1 MSCLSHRIRFVRGCV
16 TCCFVHK
23 ILVCAMLWRILLVTW
38 RTFDGPFS
46 AVSRPRI
53 ARVGAFCSIFR
64 DLQIL
69 HVVRA
74 FAPLKTQIFCKM
86 SSFFLDFLQLLLF
99 IVLKPIFW
107 RIFWRIL
114 TKFWRTVT
122 NFDELWRNL
131 TKFYFKIRQKFVKK
145 WRMNSSVRHFWVT
158 NCSSSTS

>member
-1 MSCLSHRIRFVRGCV
+1 M
-16 TCCFVHK
+16 
-23 ILVCAMLWRILLVTW
+23 MWRILLVTW

-69 HVVRA
+69 HLVRA
-74 FAPLKTQIFCKM
+74 FAPLKTQIFCKI

-114 TKFWRTVT
+114 TKFWRILTKFWRT
-122 NFDELWRNL
+122 FDERWRILTNSDEIWRNL
-131 TKFYFKIRQKFVKK
+131 TKFLFKIRQKFVKK

-158 NCSSSTS
+158 NYLFVTS